1 MKALALAALFALGGC
16 GDDGISRVEVARVA
30 APDGKADA
38 VVVEVNA
45 GATAAFVYDVFVLPQ
60 GATPAGEAAVSLHG
74 ATRNAQAYGV
84 NLHWQDATHL
94 DIAYLQAKQVLRA
107 SETVPVAGKA
117 VQITLTAG
125 VNDPDAPAGGME
137 YSQQHGAT
145 P

>member
-1 MKALALAALFALGGC
+1 MKALRCVAALLLASC
-16 GDDGISRVEVARVA
+16 GADNVSRDEVVRATS
-30 APDGKADA
+30 PDGKADA

-125 VNDPDAPAGGME
+125 VNDPDAPAGGMA
-137 YSQQHGAT
+137 YNQQGAAR
-145 P
+145 